1 MNLSILT
8 YFLGSFYIMKNIF
21 SFSYNTT
28 DYLYKKNI
36 INFPESK
43 FEKINEV
50 IYSSIHC
57 ILISVFSILSVNKKS
72 IDFNNFFNFNLI
84 NNIENNELMILT
96 LNLSLN
102 YFIFD
107 LIRCI
112 YYKKYLFL
120 IHHACAIQLLIFNLM
135 HIKLSTNS
143 GLFGIITLFL
153 LESNNIL
160 LNIGYLLKEF
170 KIHYSITCTSW
181 IIHLFFFSI
190 FRLIEMPKVFIMYL
204 LYEENFIFKI
214 IQIPSL
220 LVIYAGSFYWAHRQ
234 YKGIG
239 KYLKENSV
247 I

>member
-8 YFLGSFYIMKNIF
+8 YFLGTFFIVKNIF

-28 DYLYKKNI
+28 TYLFKEKL

-50 IYSSIHC
+50 IYSSIYC
-57 ILISVFSILSVNKKS
+57 MLISIFSLICLNKKT
-72 IDFNNFFNFNLI
+72 IDFNNYFNFKLTNT
-84 NNIENNELMILT
+84 IEDNELMSLT
-96 LNLSLN
+96 LNMSLN
-102 YFIFD
+102 YFFID

-112 YYKKYLFL
+112 YYKKYLFI
-120 IHHACAIQLLIFNLM
+120 IHHICAIQLLIFNLM
-135 HIKLSTNS
+135 N
-143 GLFGIITLFL
+143 FGKKNNVAFFSIITLFL

-160 LNIGYLLKEF
+160 LNIGFLLKEF

-181 IIHLFFFSI
+181 IIHLFFFSV
-190 FRLIEMPKVFIMYL
+190 FRLIELPKVFIMYL
-204 LYEENFIFKI
+204 LYEPIFINKI
-214 IQIPSL
+214 MQIPSL
-220 LVIYAGSFYWAHRQ
+220 LIIYAGSFYWAQRQ
-234 YKGIG
+234 FKGIN

>member
-8 YFLGSFYIMKNIF
+8 YFLGSFYIIKNIF

-28 DYLYKKNI
+28 NYLYKENL

-57 ILISVFSILSVNKKS
+57 ILISILSIMSIDKKS
-72 IDFNNFFNFNLI
+72 IDFGNFFNFQLI
-84 NNIENNELMILT
+84 NNIENNELMVFT

-102 YFIFD
+102 YFIID
-107 LIRCI
+107 LLRCI
-112 YYKKYLFL
+112 YFKKYLFI
-120 IHHACAIQLLIFNLM
+120 IHHLCAIQLLIFNLM
-135 HIKLSTNS
+135 DISLNINS
-143 GLFGIITLFL
+143 GFFAVITLFL

-160 LNIGYLLKEF
+160 LNIGFLLKEF
-170 KIHYSITCTSW
+170 KIHYSITCSSW
-181 IIHLFFFSI
+181 IIHLFFFSV
-190 FRLIEMPKVFIMYL
+190 FRLIELPKVLIMYMI
-204 LYEENFIFKI
+204 YEKNFLNKI

-220 LVIYAGSFYWAHRQ
+220 LIIYAGSFYWAQRQ
-234 YKGIG
+234 LYGIN